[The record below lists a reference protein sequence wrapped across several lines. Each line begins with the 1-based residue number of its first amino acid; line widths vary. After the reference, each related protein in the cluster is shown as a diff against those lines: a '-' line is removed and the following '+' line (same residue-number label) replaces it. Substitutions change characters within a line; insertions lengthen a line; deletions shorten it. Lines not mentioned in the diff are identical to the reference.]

1 VEEGKVMRELLL
13 PAYQQATKPKL
24 REVIRRLR
32 NLVEQLSAENQQ
44 LREKV
49 QQLQDANNRLKGEQG
64 RPRLPARR
72 PEPAKHASEAE
83 RRVPRGGVKQAKNPT
98 LPIDREETR
107 EVAPELLPPDAA
119 FTGYA
124 KVIVPDVVFRTD
136 KVRVRKE
143 QWYSPSQQRT
153 SLADLPSGDDGQFG
167 PTLKAPVWIGS
178 FASPMSELKIAELLH
193 HTGIPIAEGQIATIL
208 IAQQEPR
215 HAEQEAIAEAAL
227 AASPWQQSDDPAT
240 RVNGTPHHG
249 HVLSTPLASVSHTL
263 PGTSRLDV
271 LDALRN
277 QRPRTSLL
285 NEEAEAYLARLP
297 RSAGVRR
304 TLAHL
309 PRDQV
314 VDEAT
319 FTNVL
324 HEHIPPA
331 GPRQQTW
338 IRAALTTAA
347 SHAEVAF
354 PVIALLLC
362 LGVSF
367 SASIQD
373 RISGAM
379 QLPSLADLILNR
391 GASFASAP

>member
-1 VEEGKVMRELLL
+1 
-13 PAYQQATKPKL
+13 
-24 REVIRRLR
+24 
-32 NLVEQLSAENQQ
+32 
-44 LREKV
+44 
-49 QQLQDANNRLKGEQG
+49 
-64 RPRLPARR
+64 
-72 PEPAKHASEAE
+72 
-83 RRVPRGGVKQAKNPT
+83 
-98 LPIDREETR
+98 
-107 EVAPELLPPDAA
+107 
-119 FTGYA
+119 
-124 KVIVPDVVFRTD
+124 
-136 KVRVRKE
+136 
-143 QWYSPSQQRT
+143 
-153 SLADLPSGDDGQFG
+153 
-167 PTLKAPVWIGS
+167 
-178 FASPMSELKIAELLH
+178 
-193 HTGIPIAEGQIATIL
+193 
-208 IAQQEPR
+208 
-215 HAEQEAIAEAAL
+215 
-227 AASPWQQSDDPAT
+227 
-240 RVNGTPHHG
+240 
-249 HVLSTPLASVSHTL
+249 
-263 PGTSRLDV
+263 
-271 LDALRN
+271 
-277 QRPRTSLL
+277 
-285 NEEAEAYLARLP
+285 
-297 RSAGVRR
+297 VRR